1 MSMPAWLND
10 VPAVS
15 NNDNGAFN
23 PSVDPA
29 VAFMQTPT
37 SANFDFNQLQN
48 PQLQQRMQNGIARNG
63 SPAFANPAYQTQPV
77 VPSKR
82 PRGAS
87 DMYGA
92 SPRQAP
98 GALPSSRSQT
108 PQQAPYGGAFHGN
121 INGSHPM
128 QAPTPYQHLQ
138 HGGSSNASPSPVMQD
153 QHFNPQV
160 MSQRMQTVSPSPF
173 SPAAPPNYGSQVSPP
188 QSDYGSRVDTPQNG
202 GHPYLPGMPYGGV
215 PPQHFTPPPGSG
227 NNGVQSNASVRY
239 AQNTQAMQQQQQQR
253 IQEMRHQQHL
263 ARQIQASNEEAAHRH
278 QGGMLSAS
286 PAQMAHYQQAAARA
300 QQMQQAVLRQ
310 QNPEQFLRQLT
321 QFMNQRGMPFNAN
334 PSFSGRPIHPAQL
347 WTVVMKHGGS
357 KKVSAGGGWPAIAG
371 MFQLQYP
378 TAAEELQS
386 YWGSNLYHWEQ
397 LLQSFQQSQQRH
409 RPTPNQAAGPPLF
422 QGDNLAIA
430 PDQFSPVKQLHSQNQ
445 GAAAMIHARRQSA
458 ADFQTPTKPINP
470 QQQQAHLNGYGASSH
485 NHPQNQSQN
494 AFSIVQHGIPAQ
506 AQHTHPHVHQPPY
519 TTPARNSLKREPHT
533 EGPQEAEV
541 KWDENTALERCPK
554 HPIGEEFQPNWDDKW
569 YEHIRPNPL
578 ATHGGYAVDDFDS
591 DIAGNLG
598 FKQKGADGPVLGM
611 MTALADFVPVVPK
624 IHELGLIDIRALTMS
639 LRSGI
644 HAEVRLALDT
654 LATISGPPPLD
665 VRPMHLLL
673 EDCEELVETLVDCA
687 EEQVEFLAE
696 SAAEVSDV
704 MLISPYEDVLRGC
717 RSEMLSLVDVPE
729 FGSLEYDLDRAVERL
744 LCISTILRNLSDLRP
759 NHRLLAD
766 PIVVRLMTTVIRYLG
781 TRNMLLRTHRN
792 TLDFTKDVL
801 TFLSNVSQVVDLPG
815 KEEAL
820 CILHF
825 LLSFA
830 PSPSPIT
837 PGIEGVMFSS
847 YNPSLH
853 RYLPAAVDSL
863 AKLLARDDPNRTFY
877 KSILTADST
886 TNPPYDLLTRTFGL
900 AIAPIPNHSVA
911 QTGALGIRK
920 PFIAQGILAADIL
933 VTLIPS
939 TEHTLARSWLMS
951 QDGFALSLLR
961 LISMLIVKDQ
971 SPRQVMQPT
980 RQGQPVDEDAHD
992 WVVITIRGISI
1003 LRNLAERTKDIDS
1016 QSGSIPTSVLPNK
1029 DILLRALRTAT
1040 VDRNVL
1046 RQLCAYAGLES

>member
-1 MSMPAWLND
+1 MPAWLND

-15 NNDNGAFN
+15 SIDNGVFN

-29 VAFMQTPT
+29 AAFIQTPT
-37 SANFDFNQLQN
+37 SGNFDFNQLQN
-48 PQLQQRMQNGIARNG
+48 AQLQQRMQNGIVRNG

-87 DMYGA
+87 DMYGV

-108 PQQAPYGGAFHGN
+108 PQAPYGGAFHVN

-138 HGGSSNASPSPVMQD
+138 HGGSSNTSPSPVMQD
-153 QHFNPQV
+153 QHFNPQA
-160 MSQRMQTVSPSPF
+160 MPQRMQTVSPSPF

-202 GHPYLPGMPYGGV
+202 GHPYLQGMPYGGA

-227 NNGVQSNASVRY
+227 NNGVQNNAAMRY
-239 AQNTQAMQQQQQQR
+239 AHAQNPQAMQQQR

-263 ARQIQASNEEAAHRH
+263 AHQIQASNEEAAHRH
-278 QGGMLSAS
+278 QGGMLNAS

-300 QQMQQAVLRQ
+300 QHMQQAALRQ
-310 QNPEQFLRQLT
+310 QNPEQFLRHLT
-321 QFMNQRGMPFNAN
+321 QFMNQRGLSFMAN
-334 PSFSGRPIHPAQL
+334 PSFGGRPIHPFQL

-357 KKVSAGGGWPAIAG
+357 KKVSAGGGWRAIAG

-378 TAAEELQS
+378 AAAEELHS

-397 LLQSFQQSQQRH
+397 FLQSFQQSQQRH
-409 RPTPNQAAGPPLF
+409 RPPPNQAAGPPPF
-422 QGDNLAIA
+422 QGNNLAVTQ
-430 PDQFSPVKQLHSQNQ
+430 DQFSPVKQLHAQNQ

-458 ADFQTPTKPINP
+458 ADFQTPTKPMNP
-470 QQQQAHLNGYGASSH
+470 QEQQAHLNGYGASPH
-485 NHPQNQSQN
+485 THQQNQSQN
-494 AFSIVQHGIPAQ
+494 AFPIAQPGIPAQ
-506 AQHTHPHVHQPPY
+506 ALQTHPHVHQPPY
-519 TTPARNSLKREPHT
+519 TTPARSTLKREPHADVP
-533 EGPQEAEV
+533 PQGQTNH
-541 KWDENTALERCPK
+541 DENTALERVK
-554 HPIGEEFQPNWDDKW
+554 KIPIGEVFEPNWDEKA
-569 YEHIRPNPL
+569 YTHIRPNQP
-578 ATHGGYAVDDFDS
+578 ATHGGYAVTDFDV
-591 DIAGNLG
+591 DIATNIGCQEQSAKEG
-598 FKQKGADGPVLGM
+598 PPVLGM
-611 MTALADFVPVVPK
+611 MKALAQFVPVIPK
-624 IHELGLIDIRALTMS
+624 LQELGVIDIRALTMS
-639 LRSGI
+639 LRSGL

-654 LATISGPPPLD
+654 LATVSVPHEP
-665 VRPMHLLL
+665 RQYHLLL
-673 EDCEELVETLVDCA
+673 EDCEDLVDTLVDCA

-696 SAAEVSDV
+696 SAAEVSDM

-717 RSEMLSLVDVPE
+717 RSEMLSLLDVPE
-729 FGSLEYDLDRAVERL
+729 FGSLEYNLDRAVERL
-744 LCISTILRNLSDLRP
+744 LCISTILRNLSEIRP

-766 PIVVRLMTTVIRYLG
+766 PTVVRFMTTVIRYLG

-792 TLDFTKDVL
+792 TLDFTKDVI
-801 TFLSNVSQVVDLPG
+801 TFLSNVSQVIDLPG
-815 KEEAL
+815 KEDAL

-830 PSPSPIT
+830 PSPPPTT
-837 PGIEGVMFSS
+837 PGIAGVMFSS

-886 TNPPYDLLTRTFGL
+886 SNPPYDLLTRTFGL

-911 QTGALGIRK
+911 QSMDIRK

-933 VTLIPS
+933 VTLMPS

-951 QDGFALSLLR
+951 QDGFAMSLLR
-961 LISMLIVKDQ
+961 LISMLIE
-971 SPRQVMQPT
+971 PRQVMQPT
-980 RQGQPVDEDAHD
+980 RQGHPVNPDAQD

-1003 LRNLAERTKDIDS
+1003 LRKLAERTKDV
-1016 QSGSIPTSVLPNK
+1016 GSHTGSESISVLPRK

>member
-1 MSMPAWLND
+1 
-10 VPAVS
+10 
-15 NNDNGAFN
+15 
-23 PSVDPA
+23 
-29 VAFMQTPT
+29 
-37 SANFDFNQLQN
+37 
-48 PQLQQRMQNGIARNG
+48 
-63 SPAFANPAYQTQPV
+63 
-77 VPSKR
+77 
-82 PRGAS
+82 
-87 DMYGA
+87 MYGA

-153 QHFNPQV
+153 QHFNPQA
-160 MSQRMQTVSPSPF
+160 MPQRMQTVSPSPF
-173 SPAAPPNYGSQVSPP
+173 SPAAPPSYGAQVSPP

-202 GHPYLPGMPYGGV
+202 GHPYLQGIPYGGV

-227 NNGVQSNASVRY
+227 NNGAQNNPAMRY
-239 AQNTQAMQQQQQQR
+239 AQNSQAMQQQR

-278 QGGMLSAS
+278 QGGMLNAS

-310 QNPEQFLRQLT
+310 QNPEQFLRQLA
-321 QFMNQRGMPFNAN
+321 QFMNQRGLPFNAS
-334 PSFSGRPIHPAQL
+334 PSFGGRPIHPAQL

-409 RPTPNQAAGPPLF
+409 RPSPNQAAGPPLF
-422 QGDNLAIA
+422 QGDNLAVA
-430 PDQFSPVKQLHSQNQ
+430 QDQFSPVKQLHSQNQ

-458 ADFQTPTKPINP
+458 AEFQTPTKPMNNP
-470 QQQQAHLNGYGASSH
+470 QQQAHLNGYGAPQH
-485 NHPQNQSQN
+485 NNHQNQSQN
-494 AFSIVQHGIPAQ
+494 AFSIAQPGIPAQ
-506 AQHTHPHVHQPPY
+506 APQTHPHVHQPSY
-519 TTPARNSLKREPHT
+519 TTPAHNNLKREPHI
-533 EGPQEAEV
+533 EVSQEKVFE
-541 KWDENTALERCPK
+541 ENTALERCPK
-554 HPIGEEFQPNWDDKW
+554 KPIGEEFEPSWEEKNHSPTK
-569 YEHIRPNPL
+569 PSV
-578 ATHGGYAVDDFDS
+578 ATHGGYKIDEFDE
-591 DIAGNLG
+591 DIAPKLG
-598 FKQKGADGPVLGM
+598 LKPHGAEGPVLTM
-611 MTALADFVPVVPK
+611 ADALTEFVPVVPK
-624 IHELGLIDIRALTMS
+624 LKELGLIDIRALTMS

-654 LATISGPPPLD
+654 LATISGSQD
-665 VRPMHLLL
+665 ARQMHLLV
-673 EDCEELVETLVDCA
+673 EDCEDLVETLVDCA

-766 PIVVRLMTTVIRYLG
+766 PIVVRFMTTVIRYLG

-792 TLDFTKDVL
+792 TLDFTKDVI
-801 TFLSNVSQVVDLPG
+801 TFLSNVSQVIDLPG

-830 PSPSPIT
+830 PSPPPT
-837 PGIEGVMFSS
+837 NPGIEGVMFSS

-853 RYLPAAVDSL
+853 RYLPTAVDSL

-886 TNPPYDLLTRTFGL
+886 SNPPYDLLTRTFGL

-911 QTGALGIRK
+911 QSTTMDTRK

-939 TEHTLARSWLMS
+939 TEHTLAMSWLTS

-961 LISMLIVKDQ
+961 LISMRIGAQ
-971 SPRQVMQPT
+971 PRHPVMQPT
-980 RQGQPVDEDAHD
+980 RQGQPVNEDAQD

-1003 LRNLAERTKDIDS
+1003 LRKLTERTKDVDF
-1016 QSGSIPTSVLPNK
+1016 QSGSIPISALPKK

-1046 RQLCAYAGLES
+1046 RQLCAYAGLEN